1 MLDTSAWFSL
11 SGTALLAAATIRV
24 AWVSPKSEVL
34 EGGTIWDDVD
44 KLVPE
49 RITEP
54 DPISGDAGETSPS
67 KQDGE
72 SQPKTRVT
80 GSNSL
85 DKPPA
90 GDGKQD
96 ADPVPELPTPDVVKG
111 GTEGTGTT
119 ATDPSSGGPKPGV
132 AMGIRPSLGLGDAA
146 SGCQPPP
153 GALNKQPK
161 REVVV
166 QPDPRGPSDAE
177 PPIDYADKNAGNLPS
192 EARSALRVHIE
203 TTSEE
208 TPPTTPTPIRGDTPT
223 PKDLKEFRGNF
234 FVIRGLRRV

>member
-24 AWVSPKSEVL
+24 AWVSPKSEVP
-34 EGGTIWDDVD
+34 EGGSIRDDVD

-54 DPISGDAGETSPS
+54 DPISGDADETSPS
-67 KQDGE
+67 GQDGE

-85 DKPPA
+85 GKPPA

-111 GTEGTGTT
+111 VTEGTGTT
-119 ATDPSSGGPKPGV
+119 ATDPSSGGLKPGV
-132 AMGIRPSLGLGDAA
+132 ATGI
-146 SGCQPPP
+146 QP
-153 GALNKQPK
+153 
-161 REVVV
+161 
-166 QPDPRGPSDAE
+166 GP
-177 PPIDYADKNAGNLPS
+177 IGYAGENAGNPPS
-192 EARSALRVHIE
+192 ETRGTLGVHIE

-208 TPPTTPTPIRGDTPT
+208 TPPTTPTPIQGDTPT